1 MDMRTVSP
9 SVACSAAELRAQV
22 AHSEALAMM
31 VPQAQWLVR
40 SGVTYTSFALA
51 LKGVFIEAARRDL
64 RDAGAKVTDSALSVL
79 SGVQRRDI
87 REMNQDSVRDIAP
100 KTPSVASQA
109 FTRWLTDPQ
118 FRGKNGRPLTLD
130 KTGEP
135 ASFDTLAR
143 SVSSDVHPRTL
154 LSEME
159 RLGLVQVRNERV
171 ALSTAAFVPNEGFA
185 ELAELFS
192 ANVADHMAAAV
203 HNLSGRDDRFLEQ
216 SVFASGLS
224 AESVEALGVKARQL
238 WGTAF
243 DSLVQETSQR
253 YQRDQHDP
261 SARMRMRFGI
271 YYFHEPDNG
280 PERDEPRPLT

>member
-9 SVACSAAELRAQV
+9 SAGGSAAELQAQV
-22 AHSEALAMM
+22 ALSEALAMM
-31 VPQAQWLVR
+31 VPLAQWLVR
-40 SGVTYTSFALA
+40 SGVTYASFAPA

-64 RDAGAKVTDSALSVL
+64 RETGARITDSALSVL

-87 REMNQDSVRDIAP
+87 REMNQDSVRDITP

-109 FTRWLTDPQ
+109 FTRWLTDRQ
-118 FRGKNGRPLTLD
+118 FRGKNGRPLILD

-135 ASFDTLAR
+135 VSFETLAR

-171 ALSTAAFVPNEGFA
+171 ALNNSAFVPKEGFA

-203 HNLSGRDDRFLEQ
+203 HNLTGKDDRFLEQ

-224 AESVEALGVKARQL
+224 AESVEALGAKARQL
-238 WGTAF
+238 WATAF
-243 DSLVQETSQR
+243 DSMVQETSQW
-253 YQRDQHDP
+253 YQRDQDEP

-271 YYFHEPDNG
+271 YYFHEPDG
-280 PERDEPRPLT
+280 PERDEARPLA

>member
-9 SVACSAAELRAQV
+9 SAGGSAAELQAQV
-22 AHSEALAMM
+22 ALSEALAMM
-31 VPQAQWLVR
+31 VPLAQWLVR
-40 SGVTYTSFALA
+40 CGVTYASFAPA

-64 RDAGAKVTDSALSVL
+64 HETGAKITDSALSVL

-87 REMNQDSVRDIAP
+87 REMNQESVRDIAP

-118 FRGKNGRPLTLD
+118 FRGRNGRPLILD
-130 KTGEP
+130 KTGDS

-159 RLGLVQVRNERV
+159 RLGLVQVRNDRV
-171 ALSTAAFVPNEGFA
+171 ALNNSAFVPNEAFA

-192 ANVADHMAAAV
+192 ANVSDHMAAAV

-238 WGTAF
+238 WATAF
-243 DSLVQETSQR
+243 DSMVHEASQR
-253 YQRDQHDP
+253 YQRDQHQP
-261 SARMRMRFGI
+261 SASMRMRFGI
-271 YYFHEPDNG
+271 YYFHEPDDG
-280 PERDEPRPLT
+280 PKRDETRPPA